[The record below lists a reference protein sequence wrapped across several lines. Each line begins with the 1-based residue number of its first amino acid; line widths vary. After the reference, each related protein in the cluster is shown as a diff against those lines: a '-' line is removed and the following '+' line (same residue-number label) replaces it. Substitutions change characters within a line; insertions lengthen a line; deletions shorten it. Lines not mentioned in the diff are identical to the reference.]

1 MNKTLLHAA
10 AGAVAL
16 LLVATFWTSTVVA
29 ELLLD
34 RVAIAQ
40 VKQAIACYGLPAL
53 VLALVLTGAS
63 GFSLGRHRQGRL
75 VEQKRRRMPV
85 LAINGLV
92 VMVPAAL
99 FLHQRASA
107 ELFDPLFYAV
117 QGLELLVGLVQLTM
131 LSRNFKAGLSL
142 AGRRPQHH
150 QP

>member
-10 AGAVAL
+10 AGSTAL

-29 ELLLD
+29 ELFLD
-34 RVAIAQ
+34 GAAVALVKRGIAQ
-40 VKQAIACYGLPAL
+40 YGLVAL
-53 VLALVLTGAS
+53 VLAMAITGAS

-75 VEQKRRRMPV
+75 IEQKKKRMPM
-85 LAINGLV
+85 LAINGLI

-107 ELFDPLFYAV
+107 GLFDPLFYAV
-117 QGLELLVGLVQLTM
+117 QGLELLVGLVQLTL

-142 AGRRPQHH
+142 AGRRLQHH